1 MNVFDLAAKI
11 TLDQSEYDKGLKT
24 AGSNMEGFGAKLKAG
39 LGTAAKIG
47 AAAVAAVGAAGA
59 ALTKTILDGASKTAA
74 YGDNIDKMS
83 QKMGISAQAYQEWDA
98 ILQHSGSSIDGMQ
111 RGMMTLSNA
120 AVKGSEAFQKLGISQ
135 EEVASMSQEDL
146 FAAVIKGLQG
156 MEEGAERTA
165 LAQELLGG
173 AAKELGPLLNTSA
186 EDTEK
191 MRQAVHDLGGV
202 MSDEA
207 VKASAAYQDS
217 LQDMQTAFNG
227 MKTKLFTSFM
237 PGITTVMDGLKE
249 IFSGNSDKGVGL
261 IKKGMDN
268 IGKTIKTALPKII
281 SVAKSLMKTLGQ
293 VFIENLPIIIE
304 AGTEILVSLVVGIV
318 QALPQLVAMIPT
330 IIKTIWNAL
339 KENGPALKQAGLEL
353 LKMIMLGLSKGLA
366 WGLGIIVK
374 LTTKLWEAIKKA
386 TIKKWDDIKSSITKK
401 IDEIK
406 SVADKKWEAVK
417 AKVTNVWTS
426 IKTSISNT
434 VNGIKTF
441 ISTAFDNIKTAV
453 SSKIDAM
460 KTAITSK
467 FTAMKEGLQN
477 IVDSI
482 KGFFKFDFEIPKIKL
497 PHFTIKPAG
506 WVIGDLLKG
515 IIPELSIQWY
525 KKAYDNP
532 YLFTKPT
539 VMMRGFG
546 DGNGGEIVYGHEN
559 LMNDIRR
566 ATKESDDLSRVI
578 ELLEFIIRY
587 GLKVD
592 INKEQIYRA
601 VSKENNKRNQAGRSA
616 FSVG

>member
-11 TLDQSEYDKGLKT
+11 TLDQSEYDKGLKS

-146 FAAVIKGLQG
+146 FAAIIKGLQG

-227 MKTKLFTSFM
+227 MKTKLFTSFL

-268 IGKTIKTALPKII
+268 IGKTIKSALPKII
-281 SVAKSLMKTLGQ
+281 SVAKGLMKTLGQ

-318 QALPQLVAMIPT
+318 QALPQLVAMIPQ
-330 IIKTIWNAL
+330 IISTIWNAL
-339 KENGPALKQAGLEL
+339 KESWPQLKEAGMQLLAMIMVGMSDGLAAGL
-353 LKMIMLGLSKGLA
+353 GA
-366 WGLGIIVK
+366 IVK
-374 LTTKLWEAIKKA
+374 LVSKLWEKVKTA
-386 TIKKWDDIKSSITKK
+386 TTKKWDDIKSSVSRKW
-401 IDEIK
+401 DDIK
-406 SVADKKWEAVK
+406 SNA
-417 AKVTNVWTS
+417 
-426 IKTSISNT
+426 
-434 VNGIKTF
+434 
-441 ISTAFDNIKTAV
+441 
-453 SSKIDAM
+453 SS
-460 KTAITSK
+460 
-467 FTAMKEGLQN
+467 
-477 IVDSI
+477 IVDAI
-482 KGFFKFDFEIPKIKL
+482 
-497 PHFTIKPAG
+497 
-506 WVIGDLLKG
+506 
-515 IIPELSIQWY
+515 
-525 KKAYDNP
+525 
-532 YLFTKPT
+532 
-539 VMMRGFG
+539 
-546 DGNGGEIVYGHEN
+546 
-559 LMNDIRR
+559 
-566 ATKESDDLSRVI
+566 
-578 ELLEFIIRY
+578 
-587 GLKVD
+587 
-592 INKEQIYRA
+592 
-601 VSKENNKRNQAGRSA
+601 RSA
-616 FSVG
+616 LESKW

>member
-318 QALPQLVAMIPT
+318 QALPQLVAMIPQ
-330 IIKTIWNAL
+330 IISTIWNAL
-339 KENGPALKQAGLEL
+339 KESWPQLKEAGIQLI
-353 LKMIMLGLSKGLA
+353 KMIIV
-366 WGLGIIVK
+366 GISNGINSVGEIVQ
-374 LTTKLWEAIKKA
+374 KLWDKVKKA
-386 TIKKWDDIKSSITKK
+386 TVKKWTDIKSAVSQKW
-401 IDEIK
+401 DEIK
-406 SVADKKWEAVK
+406 SNVAAKIDLIKATVSAKWESVK
-417 AKVTNVWTS
+417 ATVTAKVE
-426 IKTSISNT
+426 
-434 VNGIKTF
+434 GIK
-441 ISTAFDNIKTAV
+441 NKAV
-453 SSKIDAM
+453 EIFNK
-460 KTAITSK
+460 
-467 FTAMKEGLQN
+467 MKEP
-477 IVDSI
+477 ISKAVDKI
-482 KGFFKFDFEIPKIKL
+482 KEVFDFDWSLPQIKL
-497 PHFTIKPAG
+497 PHFKITGGEPPYGWMGKGTFPTID
-506 WVIGDLLKG
+506 V
-515 IIPELSIQWY
+515 EWY
-525 KKAYDNP
+525 RKAYDNP

-566 ATKESDDLSRVI
+566 AIKESDDLSRVI

-592 INKEQIYRA
+592 INKEQLYRA

>member
-11 TLDQSEYDKGLKT
+11 TLDQSDYDKGLKN

-173 AAKELGPLLNTSA
+173 AAKELGPLLNTTA

-318 QALPQLVAMIPT
+318 QALPQLVAMIPQ
-330 IIKTIWNAL
+330 IISTIWNAL
-339 KENGPALKQAGLEL
+339 KESWPQLKEAGIQLLAMIMVGMSDGLAAGL
-353 LKMIMLGLSKGLA
+353 GA
-366 WGLGIIVK
+366 IVK
-374 LTTKLWEAIKKA
+374 LVSKLWDKVKTA
-386 TIKKWDDIKSSITKK
+386 TVKKWDDIKSS
-401 IDEIK
+401 
-406 SVADKKWEAVK
+406 
-417 AKVTNVWTS
+417 
-426 IKTSISNT
+426 
-434 VNGIKTF
+434 
-441 ISTAFDNIKTAV
+441 V
-453 SSKIDAM
+453 SSKWDDIKSNVAAKIDLIKGTVSA
-460 KTAITSK
+460 KWESVKATVTTKVEEIKKKAVDI
-467 FTAMKEGLQN
+467 FNQMKEP
-477 IVDSI
+477 ISKAIDKV
-482 KGFFKFDFEIPKIKL
+482 KEVFDFEWSLPQIKL
-497 PHFTIKPAG
+497 PHFKVTGGEPPYG
-506 WVIGDLLKG
+506 WMGQG
-515 IIPELSIQWY
+515 TFPSISVEWY
-525 KKAYDNP
+525 RKAYDNP
-532 YLFTKPT
+532 FLFTKPT
-539 VMMRGFG
+539 VMGFG

-559 LMNDIRR
+559 LMNDIRKAVGAG
-566 ATKESDDLSRVI
+566 ATHVTINVYPSAGMDETSLARKI
-578 ELLEFIIRY
+578 ERIIV
-587 GLKVD
+587 G
-592 INKEQIYRA
+592 EQ
-601 VSKENNKRNQAGRSA
+601 KKRGAA
-616 FSVG
+616 YA

>member
-120 AVKGSEAFQKLGISQ
+120 AVNGSEAFQKLGISQ

-156 MEEGAERTA
+156 MEEGAERAA
-165 LAQELLGG
+165 LAQDLLGG

-293 VFIENLPIIIE
+293 VFIENLPIIIQ
-304 AGTEILVSLVVGIV
+304 AGTEILVSLVVGILE
-318 QALPQLVAMIPT
+318 ALPQLVAMIPQ
-330 IIKTIWNAL
+330 IISTIWNAL
-339 KENGPALKQAGLEL
+339 KESWPQLKEAGIQLLAMIMVGMSNGLAAGLGAIVNL
-353 LKMIMLGLSKGLA
+353 VSKLWEKVKKA
-366 WGLGIIVK
+366 TVKKWTDIKSAVSQKWDEIKSNAAAKVDTIKSSIISK
-374 LTTKLWEAIKKA
+374 WEAIK
-386 TIKKWDDIKSSITKK
+386 S
-401 IDEIK
+401 
-406 SVADKKWEAVK
+406 AVTAKVEGMK
-417 AKVTNVWTS
+417 AKVSSTFES
-426 IKTSISNT
+426 MREKIK
-434 VNGIKTF
+434 GI
-441 ISTAFDNIKTAV
+441 
-453 SSKIDAM
+453 ID
-460 KTAITSK
+460 K
-467 FTAMKEGLQN
+467 
-477 IVDSI
+477 I
-482 KGFFKFDFEIPKIKL
+482 KGFFNFTFEIPKIKL
-497 PHFTIKPAG
+497 PHFKIVPEG
-506 WVIGDLLKG
+506 WVLGDLLKG
-515 IIPELSIQWY
+515 IKPELSIVWY
-525 KKAYDNP
+525 KKAYENP
-532 YLFTKPT
+532 YMFTKPT
-539 VMMRGFG
+539 VMGFG

-559 LMNDIRR
+559 LMRDIRK
-566 ATKESDDLSRVI
+566 AVGAGAAHVTINVYPSPGMDETKLAKKI
-578 ELLEFIIRY
+578 
-587 GLKVD
+587 
-592 INKEQIYRA
+592 EQILVAEQKQRERA
-601 VSKENNKRNQAGRSA
+601 YA
-616 FSVG
+616 

>member
-24 AGSNMEGFGAKLKAG
+24 AGSNMQGFGAKLKAG

-227 MKTKLFTSFM
+227 MKTKLFTSFL

-268 IGKTIKTALPKII
+268 IGKTIKSALPKII
-281 SVAKSLMKTLGQ
+281 SVAKGLMKTLGQ

-318 QALPQLVAMIPT
+318 QALPQLVAMIPQ
-330 IIKTIWNAL
+330 IISTIWNAL
-339 KENGPALKQAGLEL
+339 KESWPQLKEAGIQLLTMIMVGMSDGLAAGL
-353 LKMIMLGLSKGLA
+353 GA
-366 WGLGIIVK
+366 IVK
-374 LTTKLWEAIKKA
+374 LVSKLWDKVKTA
-386 TIKKWDDIKSSITKK
+386 TVKKWDDIKSSVSRKW
-401 IDEIK
+401 DDIK
-406 SVADKKWEAVK
+406 SNASSKVDAIRSALESKWE
-417 AKVTNVWTS
+417 S
-426 IKTSISNT
+426 IK
-434 VNGIKTF
+434 
-441 ISTAFDNIKTAV
+441 STV
-453 SSKIDAM
+453 SSKVEGM
-460 KTAITSK
+460 KSK
-467 FTAMKEGLQN
+467 VSGVFDSMRE
-477 IVDSI
+477 SI
-482 KGFFKFDFEIPKIKL
+482 KGAVDKIKGVFNFEWSLPHIKL
-497 PHFTIKPAG
+497 PHFR
-506 WVIGDLLKG
+506 VIGGEPPYGWLGRGSLPRIEVD
-515 IIPELSIQWY
+515 WY
-525 KKAYDNP
+525 RKAYDNP
-532 YLFTKPT
+532 FMFTKPT
-539 VMMRGFG
+539 LMGFG

-559 LMNDIRR
+559 LMNDIRKAVGAGATHVTINVYPSAGMDETRLAKKIESILVSEQMQRKR
-566 ATKESDDLSRVI
+566 A
-578 ELLEFIIRY
+578 Y
-587 GLKVD
+587 
-592 INKEQIYRA
+592 A
-601 VSKENNKRNQAGRSA
+601 
-616 FSVG
+616 